1 MELIITLV
9 ITLAVVLGIS
19 ACFESIGP
27 DDD

>member
-27 DDD
+27 EDN